1 MKNNL
6 ERIKN
11 GFKIIWKNKILI
23 VLPIMFFVAIYIF
36 AFLGYIL
43 LTHLKPPF
51 SSELFV
57 NLFYIFV
64 TEILIIG
71 FLGIIIKLGT
81 PRKAKKYE
89 TILKDIEFVDKQGNP
104 PILLAERKLK
114 NGSAFLFFANKIPLS
129 DFEKKKDILSNA
141 LNVKIV
147 SVAYEKDMQ
156 HIIVNAITKFN
167 KPKDLIYWSDDK
179 LSNNDFELVI
189 GESIFGD
196 EIIDISTTPHLL
208 LGGGSGSGK
217 TILQKNLLMQ
227 SIKKGAEVY
236 IVDFKGGIDYNSDFW
251 HKKSNIITTKNGFYD
266 LLNSTIEIMKT
277 RQNLLLSSKAT
288 NISEY
293 NKKSNDKIKR
303 IIIACDEIAEVLDKT
318 GLNKEEKEFVSK
330 IESHLSTLAR
340 KSRATG
346 IHLILCTQR
355 PSVEVL
361 KGEIKAN
368 LGYKFCGRADD
379 VLSRMILDNSSAAE
393 MISPTDQGMFLT
405 NTNVLFKGFYLN
417 DVDIE

>member
-1 MKNNL
+1 MKNNF

-23 VLPIMFFVAIYIF
+23 VLPIMFCASIYILTY
-36 AFLGYIL
+36 LGYIL
-43 LTHLKPPF
+43 LMHLKPPF
-51 SSELFV
+51 SSDLFIS
-57 NLFYIFV
+57 LFYIFMI
-64 TEILIIG
+64 EILLIG
-71 FLGIIIKLGT
+71 FFGIIIKLGT
-81 PRKAKKYE
+81 PIKAKKYE
-89 TILKDIEFVDKQGNP
+89 KILKDIEFIDKQGNP

-156 HIIVNAITKFN
+156 HIMVNAITKFN
-167 KPKDLIYWSDDK
+167 KPNDLIYWSDDK

-196 EIIDISTTPHLL
+196 EIIDISSTPHIL
-208 LGGGSGSGK
+208 LGGSSGSGK
-217 TILQKNLLMQ
+217 SILLKCLLMQ
-227 SIKKGAEVY
+227 AVKKGAQTN
-236 IVDFKGGIDYNSDFW
+236 IVDFKGGIDYNKDFW
-251 HKKSNIITTKNGFYD
+251 HKNANIFTEANEFYD
-266 LLNSTIEIMKT
+266 FLCSIIQTMET
-277 RQNLLLSSKAT
+277 RQKMLLSANAT
-288 NISEY
+288 NINEY
-293 NKKSNDKIKR
+293 NKKSDNTMQR

-379 VLSRMILDNSSAAE
+379 VLSRMILDNSSATE

-405 NTNVLFKGFYLN
+405 NTNVLFKGFYVN
-417 DVDIE
+417 DKDIE

>member
-1 MKNNL
+1 MKNNF

-11 GFKIIWKNKILI
+11 GFQIIWKNKILI
-23 VLPIMFFVAIYIF
+23 ILPITFCVAMYIL
-36 AFLGYIL
+36 AHLGYIL

-51 SSELFV
+51 SSDLFI
-57 NLFYIFV
+57 NLFYIFII
-64 TEILIIG
+64 EILLIG
-71 FLGIIIKLGT
+71 LFGIIIKLGT
-81 PRKAKKYE
+81 PIKAKKYE
-89 TILKDIEFVDKQGNP
+89 KILKDIEFIDKQGNP

-114 NGSAFLFFANKIPLS
+114 NGSAFLFFTNQIPLS

-156 HIIVNAITKFN
+156 HIMVNAITKFN
-167 KPKDLIYWSDDK
+167 KAKDLIYWSDDK

-196 EIIDISTTPHLL
+196 EIINISSTPHIL
-208 LGGGSGSGK
+208 LGGSSGSGK
-217 TILQKNLLMQ
+217 SILLKCLLIQ
-227 SIKKGAEVY
+227 AIKKGAQTN
-236 IVDFKGGIDYNSDFW
+236 IVDFKGGIDYNNAFW
-251 HKKSNIITTKNGFYD
+251 HKNANILTEANEFYD
-266 LLNSTIEIMKT
+266 FLCSIIQTMET
-277 RQNLLLSSKAT
+277 RQKMLLSANAV
-288 NISEY
+288 NINEY
-293 NKKSNDKIKR
+293 NKKSTSTMQR

-355 PSVEVL
+355 PSAEVL